1 MNNRRADKVVEKR
14 VGRNVFGSTP
24 RISVIIPA
32 YNSTDFIEEA
42 LDSVLSQKYRDH
54 EIIVVNDGS
63 PDTEV
68 FERTIR
74 TRLEEITYIR
84 QPNLGAGVA
93 RNTGIKHAR
102 GDLIAFLDSD
112 DVWMPD
118 FLASQY
124 IFLERNDL
132 DMVYSDAHMFGI
144 RSAYRRTFMETAPSE
159 GDVTVESLLDL
170 SCNVITSGTLVRK
183 NVLIEAGLFE
193 TERVRAHD
201 FHLWLRI
208 AKNGGRIGYQ
218 KKPLLKYRVRLDSLS
233 GDSVSRIERE
243 IDAFERVRRTIEL
256 TPEQDRIAQARIL
269 GLQADHAVEQG
280 KVFLVRGSYREA
292 AESFRSANRHRR
304 SAKLWAIGVM
314 TRIAP
319 GTLVK
324 YYKDHRGAEIALLPR
339 SL

>member
-1 MNNRRADKVVEKR
+1 KR

-112 DVWMPD
+112 DVWLPD
-118 FLASQY
+118 YLASQ
-124 IFLERNDL
+124 
-132 DMVYSDAHMFGI
+132 
-144 RSAYRRTFMETAPSE
+144 
-159 GDVTVESLLDL
+159 
-170 SCNVITSGTLVRK
+170 
-183 NVLIEAGLFE
+183 
-193 TERVRAHD
+193 
-201 FHLWLRI
+201 
-208 AKNGGRIGYQ
+208 
-218 KKPLLKYRVRLDSLS
+218 
-233 GDSVSRIERE
+233 
-243 IDAFERVRRTIEL
+243 
-256 TPEQDRIAQARIL
+256 
-269 GLQADHAVEQG
+269 
-280 KVFLVRGSYREA
+280 
-292 AESFRSANRHRR
+292 
-304 SAKLWAIGVM
+304 
-314 TRIAP
+314 
-319 GTLVK
+319 
-324 YYKDHRGAEIALLPR
+324 
-339 SL
+339 